1 MTYPQVL
8 LQNRKPDRIAT
19 LEEYQQ
25 SGGYQA
31 LEDFLHNYSYKDLQE
46 VLIDAVLLGR
56 GGAAF
61 PAGMKLRTVAE
72 DAPFPRYLVCNADEM
87 EPGTFKDRVL
97 IHTDPHMIIEGM
109 IIDGY
114 GALAEKGIIFIRP
127 EYESGAKILERE
139 IEIAKEAGF
148 LGRNI
153 LGSNYSPWT
162 SLSTEAV
169 AGTSA
174 GRSRLS

>member
-31 LEDFLHNYSYKDLQE
+31 LRDVLHNYAYKDVQE
-46 VLIDAVLLGR
+46 ILIEAVLLGR

-61 PAGMKLRTVAE
+61 PAGRKLMTVAE

-87 EPGTFKDRVL
+87 ESMR
-97 IHTDPHMIIEGM
+97 
-109 IIDGY
+109 
-114 GALAEKGIIFIRP
+114 
-127 EYESGAKILERE
+127 ILTCLLR
-139 IEIAKEAGF
+139 A
-148 LGRNI
+148 
-153 LGSNYSPWT
+153 
-162 SLSTEAV
+162 
-169 AGTSA
+169 
-174 GRSRLS
+174 

>member
-31 LEDFLHNYSYKDLQE
+31 LEDVLHNYSYKDLQE

-61 PAGMKLRTVAE
+61 PAGMKLRTVRRMHLFRDTSCATPMRWSQE
-72 DAPFPRYLVCNADEM
+72 
-87 EPGTFKDRVL
+87 
-97 IHTDPHMIIEGM
+97 H
-109 IIDGY
+109 
-114 GALAEKGIIFIRP
+114 
-127 EYESGAKILERE
+127 SKI
-139 IEIAKEAGF
+139 
-148 LGRNI
+148 
-153 LGSNYSPWT
+153 GS
-162 SLSTEAV
+162 
-169 AGTSA
+169 
-174 GRSRLS
+174 